1 MTNADQIKLETFD
14 NFINW
19 LNDHTDPIADAV
31 RELEPPK
38 ALDVLLDAES
48 RYFAALENLD
58 KKHRGLTTVEQI
70 DKLTKDIE
78 KLCK

>member
-1 MTNADQIKLETFD
+1 MTNTNQIKEALD
-14 NFINW
+14 NFVGW
-19 LNDHTDPIADAV
+19 LTDHTDPIADAV
-31 RELEPPK
+31 REPEPPK
-38 ALDVLLDAES
+38 ALDILLDAEA
-48 RYFAALENLD
+48 RYFAALETLD